1 MSPWKV
7 IMATMVIFACGV
19 VTGGLMTRTIATRS
33 DTPLPAAS
41 NSIAVAPNSGGLTNR
56 NSMVGPVLQ
65 MQRIDFLKRMDKSL
79 DLTPAQHDEIARIMR
94 ASQDRTQP
102 LWSQISPQM
111 NEELKRVREDIRD
124 VLTPDQRRKFL
135 EMLRRGRKADG
146 VAPGTNRF
154 RAD

>member
-7 IMATMVIFACGV
+7 ILATMVIFACGV
-19 VTGGLMTRTIATRS
+19 VTGGLMTRTVATHAEA
-33 DTPLPAAS
+33 PQAGAS
-41 NSIAVAPNSGGLTNR
+41 NSFAVATNSSGATNR
-56 NSMVGPVLQ
+56 NFMAGPILQ

-79 DLTPAQHDEIARIMR
+79 DLTPAQHDEIAKIMR
-94 ASQDRTQP
+94 ASQERTQP
-102 LWSQISPQM
+102 LWNQMSPQM

-146 VAPGTNRF
+146 AQGTNRF